1 MTLRNH
7 GDRRKIKQIM
17 VKVKMLM
24 EKLTLRDDLR
34 GATGWISLGK
44 VLIILRGCLKSHLL
58 TSGRILFNITLG
70 SFSLGSGTGD
80 SRSTSELFTL
90 LSATGATLA
99 CTGEESE
106 TGTINITG

>member
-1 MTLRNH
+1 M
-7 GDRRKIKQIM
+7 
-17 VKVKMLM
+17 KMLM
-24 EKLTLRDDLR
+24 EELTLHDDLR
-34 GATGWISLGK
+34 GATGWVTLGK
-44 VLIILRGCLKSHLL
+44 VLIILSGCFRIQLL

-80 SRSTSELFTL
+80 SRSTSKLFTL

>member
-1 MTLRNH
+1 MV
-7 GDRRKIKQIM
+7 K

-24 EKLTLRDDLR
+24 EELTLQDDLR

-44 VLIILRGCLKSHLL
+44 VLIIHRGCLESHLL
-58 TSGRILFNITLG
+58 TSGQFLFNNTLG
-70 SFSLGSGTGD
+70 SFSLRSGTGD
-80 SRSTSELFTL
+80 SRSTSKLFTL